1 MSEYWDI
8 YNKKGK
14 KKNKVIKKGK
24 ILKSGE
30 YHLVVE
36 GWIRCAENKF
46 LLQKRSA
53 NKKLFPDMWY
63 CSVGGSVHAQEEPLE
78 ALIRETREELSLD
91 ISKAPIKLKR
101 IIIEGHTIFYI
112 YLIDKKVNIDE
123 LVLQKEEVSAVMIA
137 DVEDMQR
144 LIKQGKMVY
153 LKYYDRFFSSV
164 EKIKY
169 LG

>member
-1 MSEYWDI
+1 MGEYWDI

-14 KKNKVIKKGK
+14 KRNKVIKKGK
-24 ILKSGE
+24 ILKNGE

-36 GWIRCAENKF
+36 GWVRCEKNKF

-53 NKKLFPDMWY
+53 NKKLFPNMWY
-63 CSVGGSVHAQEEPLE
+63 CSVGGSVHAQEEPLH
-78 ALIRETREELSLD
+78 ALIRESLEELSLD

-112 YLIDKKVNIDE
+112 YLIDKNINIDD
-123 LVLQKEEVSAVMIA
+123 LVLQKEEVSEVMIA
-137 DVEDMQR
+137 DLDKIRQLVS
-144 LIKQGKMVY
+144 QGKMVN
-153 LKYYDRFFSSV
+153 LKYYGKFFSSV